1 MTTSLRTGAIRA
13 VLLCICLL
21 GICLLGH
28 PAWAGETATGGSDA
42 LPQTLAPLVK
52 RILPSVVGVRT
63 KMRAS
68 TDRPAVDQHGGGFP
82 DAPPPRALDV
92 HGSGVIVDADIG
104 LVVTCDHVIAN
115 AEKITAT
122 LSDGRRVAARLLAT
136 DPDNDV
142 AVLQIE
148 ASHLETVAMGDSD
161 RLEVG
166 DFVLAF
172 GDSLG
177 LGQSA
182 TFGMVSALHR
192 SAPGLG
198 GKDLILTDVLIDRG
212 DSGGPLVNL
221 RGELIGINIA
231 RAGYAATGGGS
242 FGFAVPTGVIRAIV
256 ASVRQ
261 VN

>member
-1 MTTSLRTGAIRA
+1 MRPNMRVGALRAILLG
-13 VLLCICLL
+13 VLLLA
-21 GICLLGH
+21 H
-28 PAWAGETATGGSDA
+28 PAWGGEGSIGSSDA
-42 LPQTLAPLVK
+42 LPQTLAPLIK
-52 RILPSVVGVRT
+52 RVLPSVVGVRT
-63 KMRAS
+63 KIRAS
-68 TDRPAVDQHGGGFP
+68 SDGQAVDQQGGGFP

-104 LVVTCDHVIAN
+104 LVVTSDHVITN
-115 AEKITAT
+115 AETIVAT
-122 LSDGRRVAARLLAT
+122 LSDGRRVAARVLAT

-148 ASHLETVAMGDSD
+148 ASRLDAVVMGDSD

-166 DFVLAF
+166 DFVLAL

-182 TFGMVSALHR
+182 TFGIVSALHR

-198 GKDLILTDVLIDRG
+198 GKDLIQTDVLIDRG

-242 FGFAVPTGVIRAIV
+242 FALAVPAGVIRAIV